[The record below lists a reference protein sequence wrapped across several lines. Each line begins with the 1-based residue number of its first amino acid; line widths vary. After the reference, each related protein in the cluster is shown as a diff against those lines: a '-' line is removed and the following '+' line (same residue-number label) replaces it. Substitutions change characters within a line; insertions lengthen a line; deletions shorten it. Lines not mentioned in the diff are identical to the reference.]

1 MRVNDQETEIS
12 MSNPI
17 LASAEIIQPDG
28 QHVDENLR
36 QKARERLI
44 VRTFLR

>member
-17 LASAEIIQPDG
+17 LASAEIIQPDDQPG
-28 QHVDENLR
+28 AENPR
-36 QKARERLI
+36 QKARERVI
-44 VRTFLR
+44 VRTSLK